1 MFFMQNNIFFPN
13 SSSDISCD
21 ISRLR
26 RVCLPGPLLDGDD
39 RPDVRAGPEDLL
51 RVVVQQIRLYCHHR
65 QCIRGKEDAAH

>member
-1 MFFMQNNIFFPN
+1 MHVVFGKTTFFFRTLA
-13 SSSDISCD
+13 ISYD

-51 RVVVQQIRLYCHHR
+51 RVVVQQVRLYCHHR